1 MRKKASRIAVIDC
14 APGCGKTAITFKK
27 PTLESSMAGASFGDA
42 GLVQRIRPRSL
53 PMVSTW
59 CGDARVG
66 RRIRTRSR
74 SMVSAWC
81 GDAGVVPRT
90 RTRSSGRSGPA
101 GDVPTTAPP
110 SSPPPVRWKAERSAL
125 AASVKTTLI
134 DRRAFSRIRISKIAP
149 GTLVS
154 SRRLLAATRDSAAP
168 TGLVCAGSAAP
179 TGLVGADST
188 TPSGLV
194 GVDSAAPSGLV
205 GVDSAAPSGLIC
217 AGSNAPTGL
226 GSGDPPACHAPRT
239 RPFRVRIPH
248 ARRRRDLP
256 SSTHDGQARHTGIA
270 GTEQGCRAAN
280 VPH

>member
-53 PMVSTW
+53 SMVSTW

-110 SSPPPVRWKAERSAL
+110 SSPPPVRWKAERFPSPASASTDCINRE
-125 AASVKTTLI
+125 SV
-134 DRRAFSRIRISKIAP
+134 
-149 GTLVS
+149 
-154 SRRLLAATRDSAAP
+154 LLLSVLQNRPDSA
-168 TGLVCAGSAAP
+168 GQVH
-179 TGLVGADST
+179 
-188 TPSGLV
+188 
-194 GVDSAAPSGLV
+194 GVV
-205 GVDSAAPSGLIC
+205 RQ
-217 AGSNAPTGL
+217 
-226 GSGDPPACHAPRT
+226 PPIYFSIFVEA
-239 RPFRVRIPH
+239 
-248 ARRRRDLP
+248 LP
-256 SSTHDGQARHTGIA
+256 LYTW
-270 GTEQGCRAAN
+270 
-280 VPH
+280 

>member
-53 PMVSTW
+53 SMVSTW

-110 SSPPPVRWKAERSAL
+110 SSPPPVRWKAERFPL
-125 AASVKTTLI
+125 AAGWRRTAMLG
-134 DRRAFSRIRISKIAP
+134 RRACSRSLFTKIAP
-149 GTLVS
+149 IQPVHYTGMFGPSFAHRCSCT
-154 SRRLLAATRDSAAP
+154 TR
-168 TGLVCAGSAAP
+168 
-179 TGLVGADST
+179 
-188 TPSGLV
+188 TPV
-194 GVDSAAPSGLV
+194 
-205 GVDSAAPSGLIC
+205 
-217 AGSNAPTGL
+217 
-226 GSGDPPACHAPRT
+226 
-239 RPFRVRIPH
+239 
-248 ARRRRDLP
+248 
-256 SSTHDGQARHTGIA
+256 
-270 GTEQGCRAAN
+270 
-280 VPH
+280 